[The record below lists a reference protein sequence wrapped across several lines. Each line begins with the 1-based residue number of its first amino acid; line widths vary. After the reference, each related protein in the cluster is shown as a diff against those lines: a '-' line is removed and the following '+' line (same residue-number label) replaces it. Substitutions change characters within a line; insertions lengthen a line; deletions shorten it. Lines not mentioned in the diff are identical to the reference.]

1 MTHTPRTDR
10 YSALSIA
17 IHWIAAILVVALF
30 LTHEGGRGSAAYTFH
45 VSGGAVAG
53 LFLLW
58 RAWYR
63 IRRGMADKP
72 DQAAIFTL
80 ASRIVLWGF
89 LASIVAVTVSGY
101 LLDWSR
107 GQPLEIFDLLSIPS
121 PMAASTGIHEF
132 LKGVHKVSGQLFP
145 FLLILHVAGTAKH
158 AIFDRDGIVSRM
170 FSPTAGGR

>member
-30 LTHEGGRGSAAYTFH
+30 LTHEGGRGSASYTFH

-107 GQPLEIFDLLSIPS
+107 GQPLEFFDLLSIPS
-121 PMAASTGIHEF
+121 PMAASTGMHEF
-132 LKGVHKVSGQLFP
+132 LKGVHKVSGRLLP
-145 FLLILHVAGTAKH
+145 FMLILHVAGTAKH
-158 AIFDRDGIVSRM
+158 AIFDRDGVVSRM
-170 FSPTAGGR
+170 FNPTAGGR